1 MNMERKSY
9 SKDLLFIS
17 ILTVCSIFLLFSACT
32 KKSEWK
38 LLEKQ
43 EQQYYMYEIVQA
55 PAEYEKFN
63 GEFVCRFLGRR
74 SFAAYYT
81 KSCEKKILKCLAK
94 GDFEIRTGT
103 GRKEYILLPPTFEDF
118 SFTKEEL
125 NYIWDILSENY
136 AGFDEMEEKG
146 FTKAKLLK
154 IKNGSD
160 FYKLFDKCVND
171 GHFAIRVKNFYYD
184 QGHAVDPGTYIS
196 EDSQNTYFEKQT
208 SNAYY
213 IRFTNCRSEEYF
225 KNFANAVLDAS
236 KKDFIILDARSNYGG
251 DNSPISQFR
260 KYLNTTGY
268 KGTVICLQDNWSFS
282 SGEIWHTFGTKDVK
296 INCLLVGTHSGGLQ
310 RFDSYEYDNEEL
322 NIHIAAGLYQRDG
335 ILPDNWLGELK
346 GYEPQIWATT
356 DNMKETLEGLGVDLG
371 DVVFR

>member
-1 MNMERKSY
+1 MKNKFLKVFSGNT
-9 SKDLLFIS
+9 
-17 ILTVCSIFLLFSACT
+17 ILTAFSIILLFSSCT

-38 LLEKQ
+38 LSEEKQ
-43 EQQYYMYEIVQA
+43 QEYYLYKIVEA
-55 PAEYEKFN
+55 PAAYQKFT
-63 GEFVCRFLGRR
+63 GEVVCRFLGRR
-74 SFAAYYT
+74 SFSASFA
-81 KSCEKKILKCLAK
+81 KSCEKKILKCLAA

-125 NYIWDILSENY
+125 NSIWEILSQVY
-136 AGFDEMEEKG
+136 AGFHEMEEKG
-146 FTKAKLLK
+146 FTEEKLLK
-154 IKNGSD
+154 IQNASD
-160 FYKLFDKCVND
+160 FYKLFDRCVND
-171 GHFAIRVKNFYYD
+171 GHFAIRIKTFYYD
-184 QGHAVDPGTYIS
+184 QGHAVDPGTFRS
-196 EDSQNTYFEKQT
+196 EDSPDTYFEKQT

-225 KNFANAVLDAS
+225 MNFANAVLDAS
-236 KKDFIILDARSNYGG
+236 KKDFIVLDARSNHGG
-251 DNSPISQFR
+251 DDSPISQFK

-296 INCLLVGTHSGGLQ
+296 IKCLLVGTHSGGMQ
-310 RFDSYEYDNEEL
+310 RFDCCEYDNKEL
-322 NIHIAAGLYQRDG
+322 DMHVAAGKNQRDG
-335 ILPDNWLGELK
+335 IIPDNWLGELK

-371 DVVFR
+371 DIEFR